1 MGTYTGQDKRLKYL
15 FENGGGGGGGT
26 DVQANPQGTP
36 TDYLNTIKI
45 ANSIY
50 SVEKPA
56 DIYSTEEK
64 QVGVWIDG
72 RPIYKRTY
80 DLGSDVS
87 VSYNSWTTLSAV
99 VIPNL
104 DFIVKGY
111 GTNVGGTYTPL
122 QTTWVVATHAI
133 QIQTPRNNYNQNVRY
148 FTIFYCKDNDTPGSG
163 IWTPQGSYAH
173 HYSETEQIVGTW
185 IDGRTLY
192 EKTVKIPALPSTPYS
207 LISYPHNIANV
218 YEICLWRGYIKF
230 SSGSVQSM
238 PTVQFSQNAI
248 QTAGCNFA
256 QVTPTEI
263 AVMVGTDRSGASGVF
278 VIQYTKTV

>member
-1 MGTYTGQDKRLKYL
+1 MATYNGSDKRLQYL
-15 FENGGGGGGGT
+15 FLNGGGGGGGGT

-45 ANSIY
+45 ASSIY

-56 DIYSTEEK
+56 DIYSTEER

-87 VSYNSWTTLSAV
+87 VSYNSWTTLSNV
-99 VIPNL
+99 IIPNL

-111 GTNVGGTYTPL
+111 GTNVDGTYTPL

-148 FTIFYCKDNDTPGSG
+148 FTIFYCKDNDTAGSG

-173 HYSETEQIVGTW
+173 HYSNDEQIVGTW
-185 IDGRTLY
+185 LGETLY
-192 EKTVKIPALPSTPYS
+192 EKTISKNNINVGWRNGAGIQIPHGVSNLKESIDLKMNCPAL
-207 LISYPHNIANV
+207 NV
-218 YEICLWRGYIKF
+218 CAKDVLCAV
-230 SSGSVQSM
+230 SSGLIAFFKVDA
-238 PTVQFSQNAI
+238 TNIFCAWGN
-248 QTAGCNFA
+248 NFYGA
-256 QVTPTEI
+256 TS
-263 AVMVGTDRSGASGVF
+263 DRYWHF
-278 VIQYTKTV
+278 TIRYTKTS